1 MKEHIAHMI
10 RDRASRYGSRE
21 VFRHR
26 EAPGGPFKSYSWS
39 AFSSDADRVS
49 RALISLGFG
58 HGSLVGIYSD
68 NRIQWPITDIGI
80 LGIRAVVVPFFG
92 TASIPQLKYIIDE
105 TNMQIMFAGNH
116 EQLEK
121 ARGLLDPVTSLQKI
135 VLFQG
140 AINVDDN
147 RCLTWNDFLKLGDDP
162 LFETERLQLYE
173 EAQPMDLATILYT
186 SGTTGEPKGVMLG
199 HDNFME
205 CFKIHDERLDITEKD
220 VSMCFLP
227 LSHIFERT
235 WSFYIMYRGAV
246 NAILENPREVI
257 EVLPAVNPT
266 LMCTVPRFFEKTYDG
281 IMAETAKWPAIK
293 RKIFNRAIAAGHQ
306 RNEYR
311 RLSEEMPFSLKWKTA
326 IAEKLVLRKLRNIFG
341 KNIRTM
347 PCSGAAIREDLL
359 RFFHATG
366 IFVNF
371 GYGATETTATVSCY
385 RTDRW
390 EYESCGTVMPGVMVK
405 LSENN
410 EIMVK
415 GPTVFRGYYN
425 KPEATKEALQDGW
438 YMTGDKG
445 KFTADG
451 NLVMTDRLKDL
462 FKTSGGKYVSPQM
475 IELMLGQD
483 NLIEQI
489 IAIGDNRRF
498 ISALIVPAFDQLKV
512 YAKKLNIDINIHEQ
526 LITHPEIIKLFQ
538 DRIDQLQAGFAPHE
552 RVVRFTLLPEPFS
565 IENNAMTSTLKLR
578 RRVITEKYRDLI
590 EKMYSTA

>member
-1 MKEHIAHMI
+1 MI

-21 VFRHR
+21 VFRYR
-26 EAPGGPFKSYSWS
+26 EKQGGVYTSFSWS

-58 HGSLVGIYSD
+58 HGSPIGIYSD

-92 TASIPQLKYIIDE
+92 SASASQIKYIIDE
-105 TNMQIMFAGNH
+105 TKMQIMFAGNL
-116 EQLEK
+116 EQMEK
-121 ARGLLDPVTSLQKI
+121 ARGLLDPLTSLQKI

-140 AINVDDN
+140 DVDVDDK
-147 RCLTWNDFLKLGDDP
+147 RCLGWDDFLKLGDDP
-162 LFETERLQLYE
+162 LFEAERRQLYE
-173 EAQPMDLATILYT
+173 EAQPLDLATILYT

-257 EVLPAVNPT
+257 SLLPVVNPT

-293 RKIFNRAIAAGHQ
+293 RNIFNWAIANGHK

-311 RLSEEMPFSLKWKTA
+311 RLSEKMPFTLKLNIA
-326 IAEKLVLRKLRNIFG
+326 LAEKLVLRKLRNIFG

-390 EYESCGTVMPGVMVK
+390 EFESCGTVMPGVLVK
-405 LSENN
+405 LSEKN

-425 KPEATKEALQDGW
+425 KPEATAEALQDGW
-438 YMTGDKG
+438 YMTGDQG

-451 NLVMTDRLKDL
+451 NLVMTDRLKDM
-462 FKTSGGKYVSPQM
+462 FKTSGGKYISPQK
-475 IELMLGQD
+475 IELLIGQD
-483 NLIEQI
+483 NLIEQV

-498 ISALIVPAFDQLKV
+498 ISALIVPSFEQLKTH
-512 YAKKLNIDINIHEQ
+512 AEKLGIDLNDNKQ
-526 LITHPEIIKLFQ
+526 VVSHPEIIRLFQ
-538 DRIDQLQAGFAPHE
+538 ERVDQLQADLTPYE
-552 RVVRFTLLPEPFS
+552 RAVKFTLLAEPFS

-578 RRVITEKYRDLI
+578 RRIIMEKYRDLI
-590 EKMYSTA
+590 ELMYSTA